1 MAQSEQSQ
9 PVVLI
14 AGGTGGLGLAVT
26 AAVLEAGAQA
36 IVLTTPRTNWKAFEA
51 EIAGRVASIS
61 DLSGVEAD
69 ALALQ
74 GLRGAI
80 RTILEGFGRI
90 DALVNLVGGF
100 AGGMPLSETT
110 EETLDRQ
117 FEINF
122 KTAFLLSQ
130 AVLPVLIDQGAGRVV
145 HTIAGAAL
153 QGVAG
158 LSAYGPSKAALL
170 NLVQCLAAEAGPSGV
185 RVNAIAPGIIDTP
198 ANRSAMPDADFAGWV
213 KPERLGELYVMLAL
227 SPAGHDING
236 VAIPVAG
243 A

>member
-1 MAQSEQSQ
+1 MAPSEQSQ

-14 AGGTGGLGLAVT
+14 AGGTGGLGSAVT
-26 AAVLEAGAQA
+26 AAVLQAGAQA
-36 IVLTTPRTNWKAFEA
+36 IVLTTPRTNWKAFEK
-51 EIAGRVASIS
+51 EIAGRVLSIA

-74 GLRGAI
+74 GLRGAV

-90 DALVNLVGGF
+90 DALINLVGGF
-100 AGGMPLSETT
+100 AGGKPLAETT
-110 EETLDRQ
+110 EEILDQQ
-117 FEINF
+117 FEINC

-130 AVLPVLIDQGAGRVV
+130 AVLPVLIDQGSGRIV
-145 HTIAGAAL
+145 HTVAGAAL

-170 NLVQCLAAEAGPSGV
+170 NLVQCLALEAGPSGV
-185 RVNAIAPGIIDTP
+185 RVNAIAPGTVDTP
-198 ANRSAMPDADFAGWV
+198 ANRSAMPDADFTSWV
-213 KPERLGELYVMLAL
+213 KPEHLAEIYVMLAL

-236 VAIPVAG
+236 VAIPVSG

>member
-1 MAQSEQSQ
+1 MAPSEQSQ

-14 AGGTGGLGLAVT
+14 AGGTGGLGSAVT
-26 AAVLEAGAQA
+26 AAVLQAGAQA
-36 IVLTTPRTNWKAFEA
+36 IVLTTPRTNWKAFEK
-51 EIAGRVASIS
+51 EIAGRVPSIA

-74 GLRGAI
+74 GLRGAV

-90 DALVNLVGGF
+90 DALINLVGGF
-100 AGGMPLSETT
+100 AGGKPLAETT
-110 EETLDRQ
+110 EEILDQQ
-117 FEINF
+117 FEVDC

-130 AVLPVLIDQGAGRVV
+130 AVLPVLIDQGSGRIV
-145 HTIAGAAL
+145 HTVAGAAL

-170 NLVQCLAAEAGPSGV
+170 NLVQCLAGV
-185 RVNAIAPGIIDTP
+185 RVNAIAPGIVDTP
-198 ANRSAMPDADFAGWV
+198 ANRSAMPDADFTSWV
-213 KPERLGELYVMLAL
+213 KPEHLAEIYVMLAL

-236 VAIPVAG
+236 VAIPVSG